1 MTSVGSRIAA
11 WFRGGD
17 PEGPQKIRAWWTG
30 NDGRPEGLTYS
41 MSKPVTIL
49 MVLAAILY
57 PITKGY
63 GSIFMLVLAIFVMG
77 GRAMIERQVRR
88 DVSDLKEARR
98 QYGRTGNA
106 DYLEFMELRAAGM
119 LEDNRTLTPA
129 TRSWVAAQEQW
140 AKERRAEP
148 AADGAR
154 RAEPAAE
161 VPETQGTPDGSELPV
176 ERSQGDESE
185 PEGQDDPASREPQA
199 RSAERSRARVRQE
212 PASRDRRETRGGRK
226 VRKVTQS
233 QGSSERNVP

>member
-1 MTSVGSRIAA
+1 MTSVGSRVAA

-30 NDGRPEGLTYS
+30 DDGRPEGLTYS
-41 MSKPVTIL
+41 MAKPVTVL

-63 GSIFMLVLAIFVMG
+63 GSVFMLVLAIFVMG
-77 GRAMIERQVRR
+77 GRAVIERQVRR

-106 DYLEFMELRAAGM
+106 EYLEFMELRAAGM

-140 AKERRAEP
+140 AKERRAGSPVTE
-148 AADGAR
+148 AR
-154 RAEPAAE
+154 RAKPAAKT
-161 VPETQGTPDGSELPV
+161 PETHDVPDGPEGSV
-176 ERSQGDESE
+176 ERSQAAESE
-185 PEGQDDPASREPQA
+185 SEGQDRASRGPQTD
-199 RSAERSRARVRQE
+199 
-212 PASRDRRETRGGRK
+212 RDTREA
-226 VRKVTQS
+226 RKVTQAR
-233 QGSSERNVP
+233 GSEERNLP